1 MGCDGKRGT
10 VLQIGEAANRVG
22 LSLRT
27 IRHWGEVGLVV
38 PSGRS
43 AGGFRLYTEA
53 DVERMLFIKALKP
66 LDLSLE
72 QIRDLVDLVYTARA
86 RAETAAADGAADDAD
101 GEAGDDAQQVDLR
114 NRLSIYQALADA
126 RVEALRGQLRDLE
139 GLSRE
144 LKSLSRPPHN
154 QATRRA
160 VR

>member
-1 MGCDGKRGT
+1 M
-10 VLQIGEAANRVG
+10 LQIGEAANRVG

-43 AGGFRLYTEA
+43 AGGFRLYTED
-53 DVERMLFIKALKP
+53 DVERMLFIKTLKP

-86 RAETAAADGAADDAD
+86 RVDSSTAEDT
-101 GEAGDDAQQVDLR
+101 GDDAPQVDLR

-126 RVEALRGQLRDLE
+126 RIEALRGQLRDIE

-144 LKSLSRPPHN
+144 LKSLSRPPHD

-160 VR
+160 VQ

>member
-1 MGCDGKRGT
+1 

-43 AGGFRLYTEA
+43 AGGFRLYTED
-53 DVERMLFIKALKP
+53 DVERMLFIKSLKP

-86 RAETAAADGAADDAD
+86 HAGSSTGEDAADDI
-101 GEAGDDAQQVDLR
+101 DLR
-114 NRLSIYQALADA
+114 NRLSIYQALTDA
-126 RVEALRGQLRDLE
+126 RIEAMRGQLRGLE
-139 GLSRE
+139 AVSRE
-144 LKSLSRPPHN
+144 LKALSRPAHDDL
-154 QATRRA
+154 THRA
-160 VR
+160 AREGS

>member
-1 MGCDGKRGT
+1 

-43 AGGFRLYTEA
+43 AGGFRLYTED
-53 DVERMLFIKALKP
+53 DVARMLFIKALKP

-86 RAETAAADGAADDAD
+86 HADMPTAGGAAADA
-101 GEAGDDAQQVDLR
+101 EQVDLR

-126 RVEALRGQLRDLE
+126 RIEALRGQLRDLE

-144 LKSLSRPPHN
+144 LKSLARPPQE

-160 VR
+160 VRKGS

>member
-1 MGCDGKRGT
+1 

-43 AGGFRLYTEA
+43 AGGFRLYTED

-72 QIRDLVDLVYTARA
+72 QIGDLVDLVYTARA
-86 RAETAAADGAADDAD
+86 RVDAV
-101 GEAGDDAQQVDLR
+101 QQDDLR

-144 LKSLSRPPHN
+144 LKSLSRPPPD

-160 VR
+160 AQ

>member
-1 MGCDGKRGT
+1 
-10 VLQIGEAANRVG
+10 VLQIGEAASRVG

-43 AGGFRLYTEA
+43 AGGFRLYTED
-53 DVERMLFIKALKP
+53 DVERMLLIKALKP

-86 RAETAAADGAADDAD
+86 HVDVPTAAGAAVDA
-101 GEAGDDAQQVDLR
+101 EQVDLR
-114 NRLSIYQALADA
+114 NRLSLYQALADA
-126 RVEALRGQLRDLE
+126 RIEALRGQLRDLE

-144 LKSLSRPPHN
+144 LKSLSRPAQD

-160 VR
+160 VQ

>member
-1 MGCDGKRGT
+1 M
-10 VLQIGEAANRVG
+10 LQIGEAANRVG

-43 AGGFRLYTEA
+43 AGGFRLYTED

-72 QIRDLVDLVYTARA
+72 QIRDLVVLVYAARA
-86 RAETAAADGAADDAD
+86 CADAASAGGAADNAADAAD
-101 GEAGDDAQQVDLR
+101 GEAGDDAQQVDVR

-126 RVEALRGQLRDLE
+126 RIEALRGQLRDLE

-144 LKSLSRPPHN
+144 LKSLSRPPHD
-154 QATRRA
+154 QASRRA

>member
-1 MGCDGKRGT
+1 

-43 AGGFRLYTEA
+43 AGGFRLYTED
-53 DVERMLFIKALKP
+53 DVERMLFIKSLKP

-86 RAETAAADGAADDAD
+86 SVGGSATEGAAVDAVDDTQQAD
-101 GEAGDDAQQVDLR
+101 VR

-126 RVEALRGQLRDLE
+126 RVEALRGQLRSLE

-144 LKSLSRPPHN
+144 LKSLSRQPHD

-160 VR
+160 VREGS

>member
-1 MGCDGKRGT
+1 MACDGKRGT

-86 RAETAAADGAADDAD
+86 RVDASPERGAAAD
-101 GEAGDDAQQVDLR
+101 AGDDARPADLR

-126 RVEALRGQLRDLE
+126 RIEALRGQLRDLE

-144 LKSLSRPPHN
+144 LKSLSRPSPD
-154 QATRRA
+154 QA

>member
-1 MGCDGKRGT
+1 

-53 DVERMLFIKALKP
+53 DVERMLFIKSLKP

-86 RAETAAADGAADDAD
+86 RADAASTDGAADDAN
-101 GEAGDDAQQVDLR
+101 GEAGDAQQVDLR
-114 NRLSIYQALADA
+114 NRLSLYQALADA
-126 RVEALRGQLRDLE
+126 RIEALRGQLRDLE

-144 LKSLSRPPHN
+144 LKSLARPRHD

-160 VR
+160 AR

>member
-1 MGCDGKRGT
+1 

-43 AGGFRLYTEA
+43 AGGFRLYTED

-72 QIRDLVDLVYTARA
+72 QIGDLVDLVYTARA
-86 RAETAAADGAADDAD
+86 RVDAV
-101 GEAGDDAQQVDLR
+101 QQDDLR

-144 LKSLSRPPHN
+144 LKSLSRPPPD
-154 QATRRA
+154 QDTRRA
-160 VR
+160 AQ

>member
-43 AGGFRLYTEA
+43 AGGFRLYTED
-53 DVERMLFIKALKP
+53 DVERMLFIKSLKP

-86 RAETAAADGAADDAD
+86 RADVASANGA
-101 GEAGDDAQQVDLR
+101 GEAGDDGQQVDLR
-114 NRLSIYQALADA
+114 NRLSIYQALAEA

-144 LKSLSRPPHN
+144 LKSLSRPSHD